1 MNLVGRDLNG
11 GGAHRAETLGLGAAG
26 IVALGDALT
35 ESTLQNIVLITL
47 LIESFELHLLHNL
60 VLFRS
65 G

>member
-1 MNLVGRDLNG
+1 M

-47 LIESFELHLLHNL
+47 LIESFELHLLHTL

>member
-1 MNLVGRDLNG
+1 
-11 GGAHRAETLGLGAAG
+11 
-26 IVALGDALT
+26 LT

-47 LIESFELHLLHNL
+47 LIESFELYLLHTL